1 MQSFLIT
8 IFLLFIGIIVVSLAY
23 IKPKKI
29 TDEKGQYHLEKDD
42 VDKML
47 DDVFFN
53 FRQGQKL
60 Q

>member
-29 TDEKGQYHLEKDD
+29 TDEKGQNHLEKDE

-47 DDVFFN
+47 HDIFFEH
-53 FRQGQKL
+53 RQGQKL